1 MYCLLRKRPFF
12 LLLLNISKVIVFAT
26 FCQKN
31 VHAGKNIHS
40 FHLPSVFKQGSDVR
54 NREISFAVKYPGDIK
69 IDASWEVDHKKPK
82 ARKLRITLYD
92 QEGNSLIS
100 KKDVSPVHL
109 VYEYTEEHFKKAKY
123 LGNTFR
129 IEILKSPFKTINGSV
144 KIITPSKKVI
154 QEKDPINARGPFGT
168 LVEEEKEEESEN

>member
-1 MYCLLRKRPFF
+1 M
-12 LLLLNISKVIVFAT
+12 VIVFAT

-31 VHAGKNIHS
+31 VQAGKNIHS

-129 IEILKSPFKTINGSV
+129 IEIIKSPFKTINGSV
-144 KIITPSKKVI
+144 KIITPDKKVV
-154 QEKDPINARGPFGT
+154 EKDDSPGIRGPFGT
-168 LVEEEKEEESEN
+168 FS

>member
-1 MYCLLRKRPFF
+1 M
-12 LLLLNISKVIVFAT
+12 VIVFAT
-26 FCQKN
+26 FSQKN
-31 VHAGKNIHS
+31 VLAGKKVHS
-40 FHLPSVFKQGSDVR
+40 FHLPGVFKQGSDVR

-123 LGNTFR
+123 LGNTFK
-129 IEILKSPFKTINGSV
+129 IEISKSPFKTINGSIN
-144 KIITPSKKVI
+144 IITPDKKI
-154 QEKDPINARGPFGT
+154 IKEDDSINTRGPFGT
-168 LVEEEKEEESEN
+168 FVEEEKE

>member
-1 MYCLLRKRPFF
+1 MYCLSRKRTSF
-12 LLLLNISKVIVFAT
+12 LLLLNISMVIVFAT

-31 VHAGKNIHS
+31 VLAGKNVHS

-54 NREISFAVKYPGDIK
+54 NREISFDVKYPGDIK
-69 IDASWEVDHKKPK
+69 VDASWKVDHKKPLV
-82 ARKLRITLYD
+82 RKLRITLYD
-92 QEGNSLIS
+92 QEGNSLVS

-129 IEILKSPFKTINGSV
+129 IEISKSPFKTINGSV
-144 KIITPSKKVI
+144 KIITPDKKVV
-154 QEKDPINARGPFGT
+154 EKDDSPGIRGPFGT
-168 LVEEEKEEESEN
+168 FS

>member
-1 MYCLLRKRPFF
+1 MYCLLRKRTFF
-12 LLLLNISKVIVFAT
+12 LFLLNIAMVIVFAT

-31 VHAGKNIHS
+31 VQAGKNIHS

-100 KKDVSPVHL
+100 KKDVSHVHL

-123 LGNTFR
+123 LGNTFK
-129 IEILKSPFKTINGSV
+129 IEISKSPFKTINGSINIINPDK
-144 KIITPSKKVI
+144 KIIKEDDS
-154 QEKDPINARGPFGT
+154 INTRGPFGT
-168 LVEEEKEEESEN
+168 FVEEEKE